1 MAHFA
6 RFGVFWAIVTGLG
19 ALHFL
24 ILQYDDAFRIPI
36 AFQRFAGAAAHNIF
50 TAVLLHRRTREL
62 FVFFVAHGIG
72 DFDFNDDVG

>member
-6 RFGVFWAIVTGLG
+6 RFGVFRAIEPGFG
-19 ALHFL
+19 AFHVFK
-24 ILQYDDAFRIPI
+24 LQNNNAFRIPI

-62 FVFFVAHGIG
+62 FVSS
-72 DFDFNDDVG
+72 